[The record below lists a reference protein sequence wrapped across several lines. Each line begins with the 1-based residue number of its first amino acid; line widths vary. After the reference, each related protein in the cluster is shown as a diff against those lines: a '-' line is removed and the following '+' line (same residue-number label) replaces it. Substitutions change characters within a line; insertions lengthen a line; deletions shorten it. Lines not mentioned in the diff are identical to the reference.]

1 MILDCAYHDKELGL
15 HSLCNHI
22 ADDAICSHLLLPL
35 LIGELLGMLWVVFQV
50 DIEMRG
56 LTIGIVIV
64 DHLAMDMHQTAR
76 WAMLMDHAVDG
87 HEAGRQLLQSAAMLQ
102 IELSRI

>member
-35 LIGELLGMLWVVFQV
+35 HIGELLGILWVVFQV

-56 LTIGIVIV
+56 PTIGIVIV
-64 DHLAMDMHQTAR
+64 NHLAMDMHQMAR
-76 WAMLMDHAVDG
+76 WAILTNHAVDG
-87 HEAGRQLLQSAAMLQ
+87 HEAGRHLPRSTAMLQ
-102 IELSRI
+102 IKVS

>member
-1 MILDCAYHDKELGL
+1 MARLICATERGVLPKGG
-15 HSLCNHI
+15 SL
-22 ADDAICSHLLLPL
+22 
-35 LIGELLGMLWVVFQV
+35 MV

-56 LTIGIVIV
+56 PTIGIVIV

-87 HEAGRQLLQSAAMLQ
+87 HEAGRHLLQSTAMLQ
-102 IELSRI
+102 IEVSGI